1 MLNLQMKLIKMKT
14 MMKNKEQ
21 SSGLCKVLLTLL
33 LSSAFCS
40 MSAQTLGN
48 SGVVGG
54 WTNIPFHAR
63 DFYRFQDDYIMIDM
77 SLYQGGDAGLYFKY
91 GMPYFN
97 FFEHKGNIKKMD
109 VRIYENKYMDEKK
122 HFELNYDKW
131 GRLLGAPNL
140 DYHSIARLKQNIKT
154 FRNDNGQIIAVEYG
168 QSIANRGLMP
178 FRIDYEVDSRNR
190 VLEATVHN
198 DKNSQYD
205 RPEIISY
212 KYLDDS
218 NYIQSILRYRN
229 GDMIGRAD
237 IEYTK
242 EGRVKLVTCS
252 NFQVHSSLSSYEGRT
267 RGFFKEY
274 QYDQDGNI
282 SKIVLYDI
290 DDMLKEMCVK
300 ELIFQNT
307 YDSQKHLV
315 TSYYKVRVNYYKPN
329 TSAEIVQGKPE
340 YWNGYWFPRNNKPVD
355 HEGASYKRTFKNDK
369 YGNWIEM
376 NDGKYT
382 VKRVIEY

>member
-1 MLNLQMKLIKMKT
+1 

-21 SSGLCKVLLTLL
+21 ICFFRKAFVVLL
-33 LSSAFCS
+33 LSLVFGS
-40 MSAQTLGN
+40 MNAQTLGN

-54 WTNIPFHAR
+54 WTNIPCHAR

-77 SLYQGGDAGLYFKY
+77 SLYQGGEAGLYFKY
-91 GMPYFN
+91 DMPYFN

-109 VRIYENKYMDEKK
+109 IRIYENKYMDEKK

-131 GRLLGAPNL
+131 GRLLGYPNL
-140 DYHSIARLKQNIKT
+140 EYHSIARLKQNVKT
-154 FRNDNGQIIAVEYG
+154 LRNDNGQIIAVEYG

-190 VLEATVHN
+190 VLRATVHN
-198 DKNSQYD
+198 DQNSQYD
-205 RPEIISY
+205 NPEDFTY

-218 NYIQSILRYRN
+218 NYIQSVLRYRN
-229 GDMIGRAD
+229 GNLTGRAD

-242 EGRVKLVTCS
+242 EGRVRLVSCS
-252 NFQVHSSLSSYEGRT
+252 NLQVRTPYTSYEGRT

-274 QYDQDGNI
+274 QYDQEGNL
-282 SKIVLYDI
+282 SKIILYDI
-290 DDMLKEMCVK
+290 DDMVKQMCVK
-300 ELIFQNT
+300 ELIFKNS

-315 TSYYKVRVNYYKPN
+315 TSYYKIRVNYYKPN
-329 TSAEIVQGKPE
+329 TSAKIDPEKPDYWHE
-340 YWNGYWFPRNNKPVD
+340 YWYPRDNKPID
-355 HEGASYKRTFKNDK
+355 HEGATYKRTFKNDK

-376 NDGKYT
+376 NDGKHT
-382 VKRVIEY
+382 IKRVIEY